1 MLRIQTTTVAT
12 WLNECRCWML
22 EWIGAWMNEWR
33 RATTQSVALS
43 LSLSLS
49 LSHATHVQRRATSS
63 SQSASLLSLSASLV
77 SSSSSCLT
85 LLYACGACLAARV
98 LCNCLCSLI
107 EFKCVAQYA
116 ILQNAAQTHTHAHKQ
131 PHSLSHSHT
140 HMYNV
145 HLTLSH
151 DLETCR
157 SISPATIK
165 LSQLCGEVGG
175 RVVVTYYYD
184 VHRTWRNF
192 VRAKR
197 NSFINWQRRSC
208 STKLH
213 KTDLGAFTNW
223 TASDLVLYNVWQP

>member
-33 RATTQSVALS
+33 RATTQSVA

-116 ILQNAAQTHTHAHKQ
+116 ILQNAAQTHTQAA
-131 PHSLSHSHT
+131 PPFLTLTHT
-140 HMYNV
+140 HVQCAFDFVTRFGDLQKHFACDNQTKP
-145 HLTLSH
+145 TL
-151 DLETCR
+151 
-157 SISPATIK
+157 
-165 LSQLCGEVGG
+165 
-175 RVVVTYYYD
+175 
-184 VHRTWRNF
+184 
-192 VRAKR
+192 
-197 NSFINWQRRSC
+197 RRSWGEGGGYVLLWC
-208 STKLH
+208 TQNLTKLC
-213 KTDLGAFTNW
+213 
-223 TASDLVLYNVWQP
+223 

>member
-1 MLRIQTTTVAT
+1 MSVDVECLSELVHEWT
-12 WLNECRCWML
+12 NEEGQRHK
-22 EWIGAWMNEWR
+22 A
-33 RATTQSVALS
+33 SHS

-85 LLYACGACLAARV
+85 LLYARGACLAARV

-116 ILQNAAQTHTHAHKQ
+116 ILQNTAQTHTHAHKQ

-140 HMYNV
+140 YV
-145 HLTLSH
+145 QCAFDFVTRFG
-151 DLETCR
+151 DLQKHFACDNQTKPTMRR
-157 SISPATIK
+157 SW
-165 LSQLCGEVGG
+165 G

-223 TASDLVLYNVWQP
+223 TASDLVLYNVWQPYQCSQRSL